1 MSALDDILERSPDT
15 WTDDD
20 LDVLARVCNLD
31 RPRYP
36 FKQFCKDQAQFST
49 VTGWR
54 KASSGELEVSKDGS
68 RTYVYRHAGA
78 RYFGLQMQKSR
89 ALVAAA

>member
-1 MSALDDILERSPDT
+1 MSVLDEILERPSSS
-15 WTDDD
+15 WTDVD
-20 LDVLARVCNLD
+20 LDVIARVCNLD

-54 KASSGELEVSKDGS
+54 KAASGELEVSKDGA

-89 ALVAAA
+89 AAALAA